1 MIDLARIANAA
12 AIIVAAVPRI
22 QSGVAELTATSDPT
36 AQARVDAL
44 AETLI
49 PAAAALQTVADGL
62 AAPPPQPPPP
72 PTGPPA

>member
-1 MIDLARIANAA
+1 MIDLKRIEDAA

-22 QSGVAELTATSDPT
+22 QSGVAALQSTSDPT
-36 AQARVDAL
+36 AQTRVDAL

-49 PAAAALQTVADGL
+49 PAAAALKTVADGL
-62 AAPPPQPPPP
+62 ATSPPPPPP